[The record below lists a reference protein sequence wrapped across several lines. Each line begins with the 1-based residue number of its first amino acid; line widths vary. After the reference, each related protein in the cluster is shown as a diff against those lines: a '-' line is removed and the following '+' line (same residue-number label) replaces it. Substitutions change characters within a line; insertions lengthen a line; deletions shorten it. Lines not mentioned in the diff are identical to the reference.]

1 MTPLLFVLMAYLLG
15 SLSFAVIVSR
25 VMGLPDPRA
34 YGSGNPGATNV
45 LRSGRKSAAVLTLIG
60 DAFKG
65 WFAVWLA
72 RSLAPYWGVNDA
84 IVLGCGLAAFIGHLF
99 PIFFGFK
106 GGKGAA
112 TALGVLLGFN
122 PWLGLASLATWI
134 VVVALS
140 RISSLAAISAAL
152 AAPLYAGWI
161 TGWDAT
167 FWAVLAISVL
177 LLYRHKSNIRKL
189 LAGEESRIGKQ
200 T

>member
-15 SLSFAVIVSR
+15 SLSFALIVSR

-45 LRSGRKSAAVLTLIG
+45 LRSGRKSAAALTLTG

-65 WFAVWLA
+65 WLAVWLA
-72 RSLAPYWGVNDA
+72 RSLAPHWGVNDA
-84 IVLGCGLAAFIGHLF
+84 FVLGCGLAAFIGHLF
-99 PIFFGFK
+99 PVFFGFK
-106 GGKGAA
+106 GGKGVA

-122 PWLGLASLATWI
+122 PWLGLASLGTWI

-140 RISSLAAISAAL
+140 RISSLAALSAAL

-161 TGWDAT
+161 TGWGAT
-167 FWAVLAISVL
+167 FWTVSAISVL

-189 LAGEESRIGKQ
+189 LAGEEARLGKRG
-200 T
+200 